1 MRRHSR
7 PHLVVHADWSV
18 DPGKRWYAAAVLEA
32 DGHYLVSAPTRVGCL
47 SSYFRRLRDEVNA
60 DATVLAGFDFP
71 IGLPARYAAKV
82 GLTDFV
88 DALPRFGQGEW
99 DEFYCPATSPSCIS
113 RHRPFY
119 PAGST
124 AGTKKQHLVEA
135 LGFTVDDDLRRHCE
149 RSANAQALFW
159 LVGAKQVGKAAI
171 SGWRDLLAPA
181 LANDTVL
188 SIWPLDGPLSDLMAR
203 PGIVVAETYPAAMY
217 RHLDLEIRQS
227 SRKKTSR
234 SDRANDAPTMRAWAR
249 DRDVRLEYQLE
260 DALAKGFGSDRSGD
274 DRFDAVVGLFGMLDV
289 VLGNLASGEP
299 EHDTPKIEG
308 WILGHQS
315 PPGGLRGPTLHL
327 PS

>member
-1 MRRHSR
+1 MRGHLQ
-7 PHLVVHADWSV
+7 PDLVVHADWSL
-18 DPGKRWYAAAVLEA
+18 DPRKRWYAAAALQA

-47 SSYFRRLRDEVNA
+47 SSYFRRLRDNVAA

-71 IGLPARYAAKV
+71 IGLLARYADKV
-82 GLTDFV
+82 GVTDFV
-88 DALPRFGQGEW
+88 DALPRFGHGEW
-99 DEFYCPATSPSCIS
+99 DEFYCPAKSRSSIS
-113 RHRPFY
+113 TRRPFY

-124 AGTKKQHLVEA
+124 GGTKKQHLIEA
-135 LGFTVDDDLRRHCE
+135 LDFASDDDLRRHCE
-149 RSANAQALFW
+149 RNANAQALFW

-181 LANDTVL
+181 LANDTEL
-188 SIWPLDGPLSDLMAR
+188 SIWPFDGPLSYLLAR

-217 RHLDLEIRQS
+217 RHLDLEVRQS

-249 DRDVRLEYQLE
+249 DRDVRLESQLE
-260 DALAKGFGSDRSGD
+260 DALADGLRSDGSGD

-299 EHDTPKIEG
+299 RNDTTKIEG
-308 WILGHQS
+308 WILGYS
-315 PPGGLRGPTLHL
+315 DA
-327 PS
+327 